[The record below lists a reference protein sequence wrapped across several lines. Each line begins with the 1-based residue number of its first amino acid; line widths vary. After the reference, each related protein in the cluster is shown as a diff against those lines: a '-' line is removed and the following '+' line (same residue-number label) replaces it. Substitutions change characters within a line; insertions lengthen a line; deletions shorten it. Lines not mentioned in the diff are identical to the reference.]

1 MSAEEVIT
9 SVRNPAVAA
18 AVRLHRAR
26 HRRAERRTLVE
37 GPVVVSEAARAALG
51 LVEVFG
57 VGNAARLLAGKV
69 GAVYR
74 PVTDHVLGRLA
85 GTESP
90 RGPVAVIDIPEPM
103 IPADRRLLVAWG
115 VSDPGNCGTLLRTA
129 AAFGYGFVTG
139 PKSAD
144 AWSPKVLRSAAGGHF
159 RTTVGEVLSVS
170 DLSDRYLIGTVAS
183 GGEPAGPVA
192 TTTAIIV
199 GSETHGLPPEVL
211 ASCRRLVSI
220 PMPGGTESL
229 NVAVAGAIVAYIG
242 AGGDQEA

>member
-9 SVRNPAVAA
+9 SVRNPAVVA
-18 AVRLHRAR
+18 AVKLRRAR
-26 HRRAERRTLVE
+26 HRRGERRTLVE
-37 GPVVVSEAARAALG
+37 GPAAVAEAARAALG

-57 VGNAARLLAGKV
+57 VDEAARLLTAKAG
-69 GAVYR
+69 AIYR
-74 PVTDHVLGRLA
+74 PVTEHVLSRLA

-90 RGPVAVIDIPEPM
+90 RGPVAVIDIPEPV

-139 PKSAD
+139 PASAD

-170 DLSDRYLIGTVAS
+170 SQH
-183 GGEPAGPVA
+183 P
-192 TTTAIIV
+192 
-199 GSETHGLPPEVL
+199 
-211 ASCRRLVSI
+211 
-220 PMPGGTESL
+220 
-229 NVAVAGAIVAYIG
+229 
-242 AGGDQEA
+242 